1 MKRGIEMNYAEI
13 KNFDIANGL
22 GVRVSLFVSGCT
34 HHCKNC
40 FNQMTWDFKY
50 GKEFNQEVE
59 DLIIDYL
66 KPEHITDCLY
76 LEENQ
81 WNQVIKERYYHL
93 LKE

>member
-1 MKRGIEMNYAEI
+1 MNYAEI

-50 GKEFNQEVE
+50 GKEFTKEVE

-66 KPEHITDCLY
+66 RTYYRIVSFRGRTDGT
-76 LEENQ
+76 
-81 WNQVIKERYYHL
+81 K
-93 LKE
+93 

>member
-59 DLIIDYL
+59 DLPRLPLQSLQNAADSA
-66 KPEHITDCLY
+66 
-76 LEENQ
+76 
-81 WNQVIKERYYHL
+81 R
-93 LKE
+93 